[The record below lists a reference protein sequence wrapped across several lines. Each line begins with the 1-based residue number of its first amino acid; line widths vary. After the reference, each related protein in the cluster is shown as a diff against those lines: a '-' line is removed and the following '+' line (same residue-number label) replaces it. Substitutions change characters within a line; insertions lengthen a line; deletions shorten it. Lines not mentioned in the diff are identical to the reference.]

1 MIGTKH
7 NWLKRLIAA
16 ALCVVTLTGL
26 VPVSALAA
34 SPMAQ
39 VTTGE
44 AYTTPGSTVSVNIM
58 LEENPGIG
66 SLLLS
71 LEYPEGLTLVGVENS
86 QALADLN
93 LSVPEQLT
101 SPCKLLWDC
110 LDTPTPAD
118 GVLFTATFEVAADV
132 KVGTDF
138 DIMVT
143 CERGDAV
150 SGDLK
155 TVLVSTANGKIHVIN
170 FLPGDL
176 DSNSRVNARDV
187 SMLRQFI
194 AGGYNVTINRE
205 AADVNADGRLNA
217 MDVAWIRRHIA
228 GGYNIT
234 LTPAKPLC
242 NHEGIS
248 HVSARD
254 AGCTEDGCIAHWYC
268 SDCGGYFGNEE
279 GSAILTWDVIMIPA
293 VGHTEVIDPAVAP
306 DYEHEGLTEGSH
318 CHVCSEVLVK
328 QETIPVLKPKQHAI
342 VYKNLCGA
350 EAPTLTSYN
359 EHMDTILPVPE
370 RPGYTFGGWYTS
382 SEHKKVVNYIPKGST
397 EDFVLFAKWNMETY
411 TIIYRD
417 APEHSNPSTY
427 TPEDRIILED
437 PKWSGLKFIGWT
449 DEDGNTVTEIPKGS
463 SGDLKL
469 TANWKR
475 MRNLSTAG
483 NSKGILTTYDAEA
496 ERYYFIYE
504 LGTIEHVVLDEIAIG
519 GTNLKYNSGASDLYF
534 ELNNTVTVS
543 EEIADEIADMVAKSV
558 STSDEWSKS
567 TEWGEEETNEHAVEI
582 SVSAEFGI
590 GPVKTEIE
598 AGYGYTNTSSESW
611 NKSESKGG
619 STESDSGVEYE
630 SGSTMA
636 YMKQISSS
644 ITNAITID
652 RDMPEGYYSYV
663 HAGNVRVFAIVTY
676 DPQKNTF
683 YLDTY
688 SMLDNMHEMMLYY
701 RDVAELNQQDC
712 ESLSYDIPRDEI
724 LAIVDGTSYIRYN
737 GNGADSGEMPLTRL
751 PKDSSVALAEN
762 RFTRRGYTFAGWL
775 MDGQDD
781 QEDQFFT
788 AGQTVENLGEPGK
801 VVDLYAVW
809 APVAYTVE
817 FDLNKPVNAAY
828 NASYQPDPV
837 VAIYDQKI
845 MLPEVEPTL
854 QGYTF
859 EGWCTGSD
867 FGYDGW
873 FGMSGEAEIVYNLA
887 DENGDVA
894 KLYARW
900 KPDPVVVT
908 MDMSAF
914 NYGQNTKTVNYG
926 ETYGQLIDYSEY
938 LLDHYKPA
946 HYFMG
951 WIDEKQ
957 DNVTADTIVRRLDDH
972 TLTADAIPVKQEI
985 IKTGNERIR
994 VDADTM
1000 EYEYEIL
1007 DNELS
1012 KRYLDANCTKVKIS
1026 VSFDVKE
1033 IDDGYQE
1040 AYLYIGNTKVFEK
1053 KNYETADGKRET
1065 KSYSVEYSLQSFID
1079 AGSKMTFAWC
1089 AHGSLEDDWW
1099 LGNTTIKVEF
1109 LR

>member
-1 MIGTKH
+1 MTGTKH
-7 NWLKRLIAA
+7 NWLKRLIAT

-34 SPMAQ
+34 SPTAQ

-110 LDTPTPAD
+110 LDAPTPAD

-217 MDVAWIRRHIA
+217 MDIAWIRRHIA

-242 NHEGIS
+242 NHESIS

-382 SEHKKVVNYIPKGST
+382 SEYKKVVNYIPKGST
-397 EDFVLFAKWNMETY
+397 EDFVLFAKWNMDTFSIVY
-411 TIIYRD
+411 YN
-417 APEHSNPSTY
+417 AGEHSNPSTY

-437 PKWSGLKFIGWT
+437 PKWSGLKFTGWT
-449 DEDGNTVTEIPKGS
+449 DQYGNTVTQIPKGS
-463 SGDLKL
+463 AGDLKL
-469 TANWKR
+469 TAGWKR
-475 MRNLSTAG
+475 MRNLTIEG
-483 NSKGILTTYDAEA
+483 NSKGILTTYDEEA

-504 LGTIEHVVLDEIAIG
+504 LGTIEHVVLDEIAVG
-519 GTNLKYNSGASDLYF
+519 GTNLKYNSGASDLNF
-534 ELNNTVTVS
+534 ELSNTVTIS
-543 EEIADEIADMVAKSV
+543 EEIADEIADLVSKSV
-558 STSDEWSKS
+558 SDSNEWTKS
-567 TEWGEEETNEHAVEI
+567 TEWGKEESNEHSVEV
-582 SVSAEFGI
+582 SASAEFGV
-590 GPVKTEIE
+590 GPVKAAIE
-598 AGYGYTNTSSESW
+598 AGYGYTNTNTQSWSQSESQ
-611 NKSESKGG
+611 GG
-619 STESDSGVEYE
+619 SIETGSGVEYE
-630 SGSTMA
+630 SGSTVA
-636 YMKQISSS
+636 YMKEISSTVTTS
-644 ITNAITID
+644 ITID

-663 HAGNVRVFAIVTY
+663 HAGNVRVFAVVTY
-676 DPQKNTF
+676 DPHSDKF

-701 RDVAELNQQDC
+701 RNVEELNQQDC
-712 ESLSYDIPRDEI
+712 ESLSYAIPRDEL
-724 LAIVDGTSYIRYN
+724 LAIVDGISYVRYN
-737 GNGADSGEMPLTRL
+737 GNGADGGKMSLTSL
-751 PKDSSVALAEN
+751 PKNASVALAKN
-762 RFTRRGYTFAGWL
+762 QFTREGYTFAGWL
-775 MDGQDD
+775 MGDEVFEDGQS
-781 QEDQFFT
+781 
-788 AGQTVENLGEPGK
+788 VKNLGEPGK
-801 VVDLYAVW
+801 VVDLYAIW
-809 APVAYTVE
+809 APIAYTVE
-817 FDLNKPVNAAY
+817 FDMNKPANAEY
-828 NASYQPDPV
+828 NPSYQPDPV

-845 MLPEVEPTL
+845 MLPEVEPTMR
-854 QGYTF
+854 GYTF
-859 EGWCTGSD
+859 EGWRVLPGTVDSQD
-867 FGYDGW
+867 W
-873 FGMSGEAEIVYNLA
+873 LGMSGEAVAVNNLA
-887 DENGDVA
+887 NENGDVV
-894 KLYARW
+894 KVYAEW
-900 KPDPVVVT
+900 KPITITVT
-908 MDMSAF
+908 MDGTAYGLDPVIKTVTYGE
-914 NYGQNTKTVNYG
+914 NYGALTDVD
-926 ETYGQLIDYSEY
+926 DYMLNNHNS
-938 LLDHYKPA
+938 
-946 HYFMG
+946 YFLN
-951 WIDEKQ
+951 WVDEKE
-957 DNVTADTIVRRLDDH
+957 DTVTADTRVRKLEDH
-972 TLTADAIPVKQEI
+972 TLTIDAIPASCTIKFRENNTNRKLITDDTWVSESVAVPVDLKQYQ
-985 IKTGNERIR
+985 
-994 VDADTM
+994 A
-1000 EYEYEIL
+1000 
-1007 DNELS
+1007 
-1012 KRYLDANCTKVKIS
+1012 ANCNKVRIT
-1026 VSFDVKE
+1026 VSFHAEEVSE
-1033 IDDGYQE
+1033 GYQHARLGWYYVSGSHLFQKDDYE
-1040 AYLYIGNTKVFEK
+1040 AN
-1053 KNYETADGKRET
+1053 
-1065 KSYSVEYSLQSFID
+1065 
-1079 AGSKMTFAWC
+1079 GSKKGSETFTYTVECTLEEMIENDGLLVMRWYASGT
-1089 AHGSLEDDWW
+1089 GSDDWY
-1099 LGNTTIKVEF
+1099 LGQTTVKCEF